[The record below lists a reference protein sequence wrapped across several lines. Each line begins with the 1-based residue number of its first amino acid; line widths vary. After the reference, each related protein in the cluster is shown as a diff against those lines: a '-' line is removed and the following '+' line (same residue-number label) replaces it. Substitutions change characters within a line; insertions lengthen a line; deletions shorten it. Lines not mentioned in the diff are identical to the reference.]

1 MHHIMIISPDNS
13 PLKAADKWLSRYG
26 FQVNLSQSFEQAH
39 KFYELNDFDLLLVD
53 NDSLVETDSALLNNT
68 PSRIVLDTRPSLN
81 IAVNAMSL
89 GAKYYLPLPTDSETL
104 LKHVIDVLENTSNPS
119 TAEPEKQQE
128 PSKSKDT
135 PLLFAR
141 SEKEE
146 QSLKLGNEDSTIIGH
161 CPPMEELFSDIRK
174 VASTDVTVL
183 IRGES
188 GTGKEL
194 VAKALH
200 DLSKRNNKPLISVNC
215 AAIPENLIES
225 ELFGHEKGAFT
236 GASAARDGLIYAA
249 DHGTLFLDEIGELPL
264 EAQARLLRVLQE
276 GEIRR
281 VGAVQATKVDIR
293 LITAT
298 HRDLMDMVKRR
309 QFRED
314 LYYRLYVM
322 ELIIPPL
329 RERGDD
335 ISMIAKT
342 LLEKACK
349 KHNRPSLS
357 YNKTFDKAIRAHNW
371 PGNVRELENAI
382 ERAVILSPAN
392 KLEAANLKISSRH
405 TSQTAREAE
414 KARAETPIEASLSSG
429 TESTGTTLDDYFKHF
444 VLTHQHKMTETQLA
458 HSLGISRK
466 SLWER
471 RQKLGIPR
479 KVTEDK

>member
-1 MHHIMIISPDNS
+1 MHHIMIISPDHS
-13 PLKAADKWLSRYG
+13 PLKEADKWLSRYG
-26 FQVNLSQSFEQAH
+26 FQVNLSHSFEQAH
-39 KFYELNDFDLLLVD
+39 KFYELKDFDLLLVD
-53 NDSLVETDSALLNNT
+53 NDCLIKAAPQQLENT
-68 PSRIVLDTRPSLN
+68 PPRIVLDTKPGLN
-81 IAVNAMSL
+81 VAVQTMSL

-104 LKHVIDVLENTSNPS
+104 LKHVIDALENTPS
-119 TAEPEKQQE
+119 QDDIASETNRD
-128 PSKSKDT
+128 SKPNKEA

-141 SEKEE
+141 SEQEE
-146 QSLKLGNEDSTIIGH
+146 QSMRLGYEDSTIIGR

-236 GASAARDGLIYAA
+236 GASSARDGLIYAA

-298 HRDLMDMVKRR
+298 HRDLMDMVRRR

-335 ISMIAKT
+335 ISMIAKN

-349 KHNRPSLS
+349 KHNRPLLA
-357 YNKTFDKAIRAHNW
+357 YNKNFDKAIRAHHW

-392 KLEAANLKISSRH
+392 KIEAANLKISSRH
-405 TSQTAREAE
+405 TSQAASHAQQIETAREEAHSSM
-414 KARAETPIEASLSSG
+414 TP
-429 TESTGTTLDDYFKHF
+429 STGTTLDDYFKHF
-444 VLTHQHKMTETQLA
+444 VLSHQHKMTETQLA

-479 KVTEDK
+479 QVTENK